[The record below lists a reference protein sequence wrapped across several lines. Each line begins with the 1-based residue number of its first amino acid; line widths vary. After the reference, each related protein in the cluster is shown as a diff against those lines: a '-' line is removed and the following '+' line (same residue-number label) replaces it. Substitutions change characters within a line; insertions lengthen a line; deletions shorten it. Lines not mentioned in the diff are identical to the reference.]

1 MNIISVQPITDRPIV
16 DAIAA
21 NDFMLIGD
29 ASDNNVVKRVLVS
42 SLKNY
47 FAASS
52 PTPTPTPTPI
62 PTDSLIFPY
71 IPTLLDGIPLVHG
84 TSILDINNNQIVEGL
99 TTNGL
104 LSDASS
110 IRILVSFA
118 LPIKL
123 SKIDFYGVQ
132 GDLPEGIPTNS
143 SYRVDTINIY
153 SRNIDIP
160 DNLIGTFAPN
170 TINGLKQTFN
180 LTANNSI
187 SDVYIFEFKNNYIEN
202 IPFNGIGILELDL
215 FGVALAGGE
224 VS

>member
-1 MNIISVQPITDRPIV
+1 MNTISVQPITDRPII

-52 PTPTPTPTPI
+52 PTPI
-62 PTDSLIFPY
+62 PTGSLIFPY

-84 TSILDINNNQIVEGL
+84 TSISDINNNQIAEGS

-104 LSDASS
+104 LSDASL

-123 SKIDFYGVQ
+123 SEIDFYGVQ
-132 GDLPEGIPTNS
+132 GDAPVGIDRTDG

-153 SRNIDIP
+153 SGNTNTL

-170 TINGLKQTFN
+170 AINGVKQTFN
-180 LTANNSI
+180 LAANNFI
-187 SDVYIFEFKNNYIEN
+187 SDVYIFEFKNTESQLY
-202 IPFNGIGILELDL
+202 NGIGILELDL
-215 FGVALAGGE
+215 FGKAQAN
-224 VS
+224 